1 MPNWYAGCGVG
12 PCHARPFMTD
22 FPFAPGFV
30 ERPYWWEAAPPPA
43 PAATLLPDEAEVLIV
58 GGGIAGLST
67 AIELGRNGVRALVID
82 REAIGWGAS
91 SRNGGALSGAGSLGK
106 TRSDLVES
114 FGKEYVAEL
123 MEEGEQAFEDFEAF
137 VERERLD
144 CDYVRCGRF
153 VGAHAP
159 RALEALKRRIDLING
174 AGTEEAFFVPR
185 ERVAE
190 EIATDRFVGGMM
202 LRRAGALHPAKYVRA
217 LASAAMRYGATLAGG
232 VAMRGHRREAGG
244 GFVVETSRGPIR
256 ARRLMIATNGYTGG
270 ATPWH
275 RRRLIP
281 VASYMIA
288 TEAIGEERVR
298 RALPQMRVYG
308 DTKKV
313 LYYFRPSP
321 DGTRILFG
329 GRASFV
335 NADTRRS
342 GATLHRFL
350 TDLIPDLADV
360 RITHSWKGNVAFA
373 FDMMPHVGEHEGVHH
388 AMACNGSG
396 VVTMTHL
403 GTATAQAMLGGANRP
418 SAFARLPFPT
428 RPLYTG
434 HPWFLPVVGL
444 SYQLRDRLDGW
455 RVPRKDAS

>member
-1 MPNWYAGCGVG
+1 
-12 PCHARPFMTD
+12 MTEA
-22 FPFAPGFV
+22 PFAPGFV
-30 ERPYWWEAAPPPA
+30 ERPYWWDAAPPPA
-43 PAATLLPDEAEVLIV
+43 PPVLPLPDGVEVAII

-67 AIELGRNGVRALVID
+67 AIELGRNGVPALVLD

-106 TRSDLVES
+106 VRSDLAEA

-123 MEEGEQAFEDFEAF
+123 MEEGEQAFESFEAF
-137 VERERLD
+137 VTREGLD
-144 CDYVRCGRF
+144 CDYARCGRF

-159 RALEALKRRIDLING
+159 RALDVLKRRIEMINA

-190 EIATDRFVGGMM
+190 EIATERFHGGMM
-202 LRRAGALHPAKYVRA
+202 LRRAGSLHPGKYVRS
-217 LASAAMRYGATLAGG
+217 LAAAAERHGATLRGG
-232 VAMRGHRREAGG
+232 VEMRGYRREADG
-244 GFVVETSRGPIR
+244 GFVLETSQGRLR
-256 ARRLMIATNGYTGG
+256 ARKLMIATNGYTGG

-298 RALPQMRVYG
+298 RALPKLRVYG

-321 DGTRILFG
+321 DHTRILFG

-373 FDMMPHVGEHEGVHH
+373 FDMMPHLGEHEGVHY

-403 GTATAQAMLGGANRP
+403 GQAVAQTMLGGANRP
-418 SAFARLPFPT
+418 SAFARLAFPT

-434 HPWFLPVVGL
+434 HPWFLPLVGL

-455 RVPRKDAS
+455 RVPRKGST